1 MFVGRVISM
10 LLIAGALMVLGYD
23 ALTALDTGLVNPL
36 SVSGLSQLIGERLGL
51 GTLLDLEAGLRAML
65 DWPQWLR
72 GPLLFIVTSPAFVV
86 LALLGIVLTWIFRH
100 RD

>member
-1 MFVGRVISM
+1 MLFGRVFSM
-10 LLIAGALMVLGYD
+10 LLIAAALMVLGFD
-23 ALTALDTGLVNPL
+23 ALTALETGNVNPL
-36 SVSGLSQLIGERLGL
+36 SLSELSRMIGGAMGL
-51 GTLLDLEAGLRAML
+51 GTMLDLEAGLRAMP

-86 LALLGIVLTWIFRH
+86 LAIIGIVSTWLFRH